1 MLITVAVAVAVAAE
15 GVSLSERTVSEVALM
30 ETSSFSSFGKLLGL

>member
-1 MLITVAVAVAVAAE
+1 MLITGAVAAAAAAE
-15 GVSLSERTVSEVALM
+15 VVSLSERTVSGVALM